1 MKTTTLTI
9 SSKGQ
14 TLMPLDWRK
23 KNNLNQGGSCNA
35 FQLDDGILVI
45 VPVKPPDQELL
56 RKLLDTIK
64 PVKPPADWKSRVRE
78 AMEDVR
84 R

>member
-9 SSKGQ
+9 SRKGQ

-23 KNNLNQGGSCNA
+23 RNALAQGGSCNA
-35 FQLDDGILVI
+35 FDLGDGGLLI
-45 VPVKPPDQELL
+45 VPVRPPGKEELD
-56 RKLLDTIK
+56 RLLARIK
-64 PVKPPADWKSRVRE
+64 PAKPPADWKRRVQQ
-78 AMEDVR
+78 ALEDVR